1 MREIS
6 LDALEI
12 HLEAREKMHPG
23 CDLFSAYKQ
32 DFWKLYEHGGRPET
46 KGCISVCVVVFSS
59 GVAFIVAVIPYKSP
73 LYHKMS
79 PVKIGWRQVISPSK
93 QYMKTIS

>member
-1 MREIS
+1 MQ
-6 LDALEI
+6 
-12 HLEAREKMHPG
+12 
-23 CDLFSAYKQ
+23 FVSAYKQ
-32 DFWKLYEHGGRPET
+32 DFWKLYEHGGRLET